1 MGRRPTAGSSRN
13 PETLTDEQI
22 ADVVRPLAALPLW
35 AELLGS
41 AGSAGSAGFV
51 ESGPG
56 RWLSPEGRKAELV
69 GDDHLRVALAL
80 TKALLG
86 VEFVVDF
93 ALAVLHEAVLVE
105 GYELNADRA
114 GKLLALAQTVK
125 L

>member
-1 MGRRPTAGSSRN
+1 M
-13 PETLTDEQI
+13 TDEQI

-41 AGSAGSAGFV
+41 AGFV
-51 ESGPG
+51 ESGPD
-56 RWLSPEGRKAELV
+56 RWLSPEGRKAESV

-86 VEFVVDF
+86 VEFAVEF
-93 ALAVLHEAVLVE
+93 ALAILNEAVLVE
-105 GYELNADRA
+105 GFELNAEQA
-114 GKLLALAQTVK
+114 GKLLALAQTVE

>member
-1 MGRRPTAGSSRN
+1 M
-13 PETLTDEQI
+13 TDEQI

-41 AGSAGSAGFV
+41 AGFV
-51 ESGPG
+51 ESGPD

-86 VEFVVDF
+86 VEFVVDI
-93 ALAVLHEAVLVE
+93 ALAVVHEAVQDE
-105 GYELNADRA
+105 GYQLTADHQA
-114 GKLLALAQTVK
+114 GKLLALAQTVE